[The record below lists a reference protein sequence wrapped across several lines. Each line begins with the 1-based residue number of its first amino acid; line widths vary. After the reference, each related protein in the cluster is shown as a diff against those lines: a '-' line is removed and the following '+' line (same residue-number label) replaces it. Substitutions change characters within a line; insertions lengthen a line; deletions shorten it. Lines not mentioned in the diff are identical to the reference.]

1 MMPPVELLFGPQRR
15 RWLLATVLLLTFFS
29 SWSSVL
35 RLRELVDAGDV
46 DAAAEGES
54 LLTLA
59 ERNMLVHLPQRAG
72 EAPRLPARPL
82 CPHHLAARLNQGQQL
97 ALGQLGL
104 RPAYFYESPL
114 AGRKVGLNAGGQDLV
129 QGGPAATGGAAAGA
143 GGGGAAQQ
151 QRPKQQAQQQQQ
163 QAEQKE
169 QWVPETVTVGECI
182 MHKNTE

>member
-59 ERNMLVHLPQRAG
+59 ERNMLEHLPQRAG
-72 EAPRLPARPL
+72 EAPRLPARPPRL
-82 CPHHLAARLNQGQQL
+82 HHVAARSRPQLPASTKASSLHWASWGSGRRTFTNRCLQG
-97 ALGQLGL
+97 AREG
-104 RPAYFYESPL
+104 
-114 AGRKVGLNAGGQDLV
+114 
-129 QGGPAATGGAAAGA
+129 
-143 GGGGAAQQ
+143 
-151 QRPKQQAQQQQQ
+151 
-163 QAEQKE
+163 
-169 QWVPETVTVGECI
+169 
-182 MHKNTE
+182 